1 MPLRPFLEKI
11 AKEYDQKAG
20 TGTALQA
27 HLRGAPSVLADA
39 VPLGYLVEGHGG
51 LGFATATPWIGV
63 LDPDIT
69 TSPKRGLYLAY
80 LFSAD
85 LLQVTLSL
93 QQGGEDLSS
102 RLGPA
107 AARQALAK
115 DAALLRGA
123 LGAETLEG
131 LTVPFDLRFP
141 RWRQLTYQACSIA
154 QMTYRLDSLPPED
167 HLHDDLLRFLGLLSE
182 AALARRYLAASDPGQ
197 LNTPGGDSEPGYRDD
212 PLAHFKPKDSSEYV
226 VTLESKVLVKSRR
239 HEALVDRYGHLAA
252 SIGWSPST
260 GEHPLDLTLRPV
272 PPTLTH
278 DVARVVVEAKVVRRG
293 NATNAVREAI
303 GQLFTYQLLLV
314 EAEERERTPL
324 AAVFSEQIGDAYVG
338 LLDERLG
345 IAAVWAEGSS
355 WRGSRSAHGLQLL

>member
-1 MPLRPFLEKI
+1 MPLRPFLERI
-11 AKEYDQKAG
+11 AREYDRGAG
-20 TGTALQA
+20 TSTPLQA
-27 HLRGAPSVLADA
+27 HLRDAVSVLADA

-85 LLQVTLSL
+85 LTHITLSL

-102 RLGPA
+102 RLGRV
-107 AARQALAK
+107 AARHALSK
-115 DAALLRGA
+115 DAELIRGA
-123 LGAETLEG
+123 LGADRLEG
-131 LTVPFDLRFP
+131 LGAPFDLGFRG
-141 RWRQLTYQACSIA
+141 WRQLSYQACSIA
-154 QMTYRLDSLPPED
+154 QMTYRLDSLPPEE
-167 HLHDDLLRFLGLLSE
+167 HLRDDLYRFLGFLSD
-182 AALARRYLAASDPGQ
+182 AASARQYLAESEPGQ

-226 VTLESKVLVKSRR
+226 VTLASKVLVKSRR
-239 HEALVDRYGHLAA
+239 HETLVDRYGHLAA
-252 SIGWSPST
+252 SVGWIPST
-260 GEHPLDLTLRPV
+260 GEHPLDLTLRPM
-272 PPTLTH
+272 PPAVTD

-303 GQLFTYQLLLV
+303 GQLLTYQLWLV
-314 EAEERERTPL
+314 ADAERERTPL

-345 IAAVWAEGSS
+345 IAAVWAEGNS
-355 WRGSRSAHGLQLL
+355 WRGSRSAHELQLL